1 MEDNISIQLYI
12 KCEEL
17 GQQNECAQSEFR
29 VAQPHCCCL
38 KSVADSESFVR
49 EGGGVQKF
57 KFSLFII
64 FYRCE
69 RASILIFEAGYH
81 RV

>member
-12 KCEEL
+12 KCKEL

-49 EGGGVQKF
+49 EGGGGSKNLNFLYSSYFTDVRGRP
-57 KFSLFII
+57 
-64 FYRCE
+64 Y
-69 RASILIFEAGYH
+69 
-81 RV
+81 